1 MSASDT
7 WVKVCGLT
15 HSDDVSVA
23 IAAGADAIGFN
34 LMPESPRYVPIDVAA
49 GLMPNPE
56 VVMSVLLTVDFTVGE
71 ALHALAATGA
81 GGIQP
86 YGRHAL
92 DVAHFAARAGLTVLW
107 PAHATDRDAV
117 LAIPSD
123 QTPLL
128 DTPDDAVRGG
138 TGRVFDW
145 STTSYLERDFV
156 LAGGLGPD
164 NVAAAIAAVR
174 PWGVDASSGLESVP
188 GRKDP
193 GKVLAYVEEA
203 KSS

>member
-1 MSASDT
+1 MSAAAT

-15 HSDDVSVA
+15 HRDDVS
-23 IAAGADAIGFN
+23 IAVDAGADAIGFN
-34 LMPESPRYVPIDVAA
+34 LMPESPRYVSIDTAA
-49 GLMPNPE
+49 ELVPSAE
-56 VVMSVLLTVDFTVGE
+56 VVTSVLLTVDVTVGE

-81 GGIQP
+81 GGVQP
-86 YGRHAL
+86 YGRHAA
-92 DVAHFAARAGLTVLW
+92 DVAHFAARAGLLVLW
-107 PAHATDRDAV
+107 PAHAVDRESV
-117 LAIPSD
+117 LAIPND

-128 DTPDDAVRGG
+128 DTPDNAVRGG

-164 NVAAAIAAVR
+164 NVRAAIAAVR

>member
-1 MSASDT
+1 MSASIT

-15 HSDDVSVA
+15 HRDDVSVA
-23 IAAGADAIGFN
+23 ISAGADAIGFN
-34 LMPESPRYVPIDVAA
+34 LMPESPRYVSIDTAA
-49 GLMPNPE
+49 ELMPSSDE
-56 VVMSVLLTVDFTVGE
+56 VTSVLLTVDFTVGE

-86 YGRHAL
+86 YGRHAF
-92 DVAHFAARAGLTVLW
+92 DVAQFAARAGLTVLW
-107 PAHATDRDAV
+107 PAHAIDRDAV
-117 LAIPSD
+117 MSIPGD
-123 QTPLL
+123 QIPLL
-128 DTPDDAVRGG
+128 DTPDAAVRGG

-145 STTSYLERDFV
+145 STTTYLERDFV

-164 NVAAAIAAVR
+164 NVGAAIAAAR